1 MSNDSTPAGA
11 IVGDF
16 DESGDVTFDVEPYD
30 AGMVLF
36 SVTIA
41 GESYPVEITHMTALE
56 LSRRLSVA
64 ADDSVPVT
72 IDEYLGR
79 TS

>member
-1 MSNDSTPAGA
+1 MSNDKIT
-11 IVGDF
+11 GDL
-16 DESGDVTFDVEPYD
+16 DESGDVAFDVEPYD
-30 AGMVLF
+30 VGMVLLT
-36 SVTIA
+36 VDIA
-41 GESYPVEITHMTALE
+41 GRSYPVEITHTVARE

-79 TS
+79 QS